1 MTHPQPLEG
10 RNLLEGLNPAQ
21 REAVEHVDGPLL
33 IVAGPG
39 SGKTRVITHR
49 IAYLVQVCGV
59 TPYSIL
65 AMTFTNK
72 AAREMRDRLN
82 RLVGSHSD
90 ALTVGTFHSFCA
102 RLLRREGERVGLP
115 RNYSIFDDDDQM
127 AAIRHCLEE
136 ADYDPKRY
144 PPRAV
149 LAAISRAKSVL
160 HDSQTMAQRAVGD
173 HFEEVCARVYRHY
186 EELLARN
193 GAADFDDLLLRTA
206 QLFREF
212 PDVLQA
218 RQQQYNYLM
227 VDEFQDTNIA
237 QYRISQMLA
246 RSHQNFCVVGDPD
259 QSIYSWR
266 SADVS
271 IINNFETDYPRAKVI
286 RLGQNYRSTKNILEA
301 AKGLI
306 KSNVQRL
313 ENNLSTENRTGLP
326 VQLYEAGDE
335 RGEADFVATEI
346 KRLHEDGFKPGAC
359 AVLYRINAQGQ
370 ALENALNDQG
380 IKYRL
385 VGGTSFYQRREIRDL
400 TAYLRLLHNQ
410 QDDVNLAR
418 VVGVPRRGIGAQTMQ
433 QLAEWS
439 SVREISMFEA
449 MREIAAAKVSKKP
462 YPAPLTSRPAT
473 AIAGF
478 TATIDSLISL
488 SREVE
493 VDKLVDA
500 VLEESGLRKHIQES
514 DDRPEERWENVL
526 AFRDMAQEFNSET
539 PPDGLESLLE
549 RTALV
554 AQVDEYENS
563 EETATLIT
571 LHQAKGLE
579 FPVVFIVGLE
589 QGLLPHSRSMDK
601 ADQLEEERRLCYVG
615 MTRAQKMLYLI
626 RARGW
631 RGYMGGGRTNRPGQT
646 CLQPGVYW
654 SVCPCGREKH
664 LNRGDEFPN
673 CGGGH
678 RDVTWMPVRTLASSF
693 LSDIP
698 KDKKVVITG
707 LRKSAPTVSPTLGHG
722 RSMFGAD
729 RRGNS
734 ASYKGAES
742 PRTPGRRRSIQAAA
756 APTPPV
762 VFGIGDRVRH
772 EKFGEG
778 IVIDSDASALLVT
791 IEFESGVGAKRLDAT
806 HKMLEKLD
814 D

>member
-1 MTHPQPLEG
+1 MTHPEPVEG

-149 LAAISRAKSVL
+149 LATISKAKSVL
-160 HDSQTMAQRAVGD
+160 QDSQTMAQHAVGNY
-173 HFEEVCARVYRHY
+173 FEEVCARVYRHY

-212 PDVLQA
+212 PEVLQA
-218 RQQQYNYLM
+218 YQHRYNYLM

-246 RSHQNFCVVGDPD
+246 RAHQNFCVVGDPD

-266 SADVS
+266 SADVRN
-271 IINNFETDYPRAKVI
+271 ILNFKSDNPRARVI
-286 RLGQNYRSTKNILEA
+286 SLGQNYRSTSNILNA

-306 KSNVQRL
+306 ATNGQRL
-313 ENNLSTENRTGLP
+313 DNDLFTENTVGLP
-326 VQLYEAGDE
+326 VQLHEAYTDDE
-335 RGEADFVATEI
+335 EADSVIAEI
-346 KRLHEDGFKPGAC
+346 GRLSREQGFKLGDC
-359 AVLYRINAQGQ
+359 AVLYRVNAQSR
-370 ALENALNDQG
+370 ALEEACLSQG
-380 IKYRL
+380 MKYRL
-385 VGGTSFYQRREIRDL
+385 VGGTRFYQRKEIKDL
-400 TAYLRLLHNQ
+400 AAYLRLLYNP
-410 QDDVNLAR
+410 QDDVNLSR
-418 VVGVPRRGIGAQTMQ
+418 IINVPPRGIGAKSIQ
-433 QLAEWS
+433 QLGEWAAYRES
-439 SVREISMFEA
+439 SMYEG
-449 MREIAAAKVSKKP
+449 MREIAASHAARQP
-462 YPAPLTSRPAT
+462 CPAPLAARAVTSVAKFVGTVDRLMA
-473 AIAGF
+473 
-478 TATIDSLISL
+478 L
-488 SREVE
+488 SQEVE
-493 VDKLVDA
+493 VVKLVDL
-500 VLEESGLRKHIQES
+500 VLEESGLRKHIQDS

-526 AFRDMAQEFNSET
+526 AFRALAQEFNAET
-539 PPDGLESLLE
+539 PPDGLGSLLE

-554 AQVDEYENS
+554 SQVDEYEEAEDS
-563 EETATLIT
+563 LTLIT

-589 QGLLPHSRSMDK
+589 EGLLPHSRSMDSD
-601 ADQLEEERRLCYVG
+601 DQLEEERRLCYVG
-615 MTRAQKMLYLI
+615 MTRAQQRLYLLRAFRRGFRNGTGGGPAVASRFLREIPDDLVALADLGPSRSVSPPMPGRGSSI
-626 RARGW
+626 RAA
-631 RGYMGGGRTNRPGQT
+631 
-646 CLQPGVYW
+646 V
-654 SVCPCGREKH
+654 
-664 LNRGDEFPN
+664 
-673 CGGGH
+673 
-678 RDVTWMPVRTLASSF
+678 LA
-693 LSDIP
+693 
-698 KDKKVVITG
+698 
-707 LRKSAPTVSPTLGHG
+707 
-722 RSMFGAD
+722 
-729 RRGNS
+729 N
-734 ASYKGAES
+734 
-742 PRTPGRRRSIQAAA
+742 AAA
-756 APTPPV
+756 SAAPPSGPSLRV
-762 VFGIGDRVRH
+762 GDLVRH
-772 EKFGEG
+772 RAFGEG
-778 IVIDSDASALLVT
+778 IVTAYNPSASDDEVT
-791 IEFESGVGAKRLDAT
+791 VEFAGGVGVKRLLLSFAP
-806 HKMLEKLD
+806 LEKLD